1 MFGSLRMPEIIV
13 ILVIALIIFGPRKL
27 PELGRSLGRGIAE
40 FKKAT
45 TDFQHSLEQDID
57 ADAKRSQDAATV
69 VAEPTAS
76 AVIPRPVRKHGRGR
90 ISGDTG
96 QSKPSEEAFASGI
109 SAQCDGAG

>member
-57 ADAKRSQDAATV
+57 ARGGAGSLMTATGL
-69 VAEPTAS
+69 AS
-76 AVIPRPVRKHGRGR
+76 VSTSSSCHVTRIPRLRWPVA
-90 ISGDTG
+90 DD
-96 QSKPSEEAFASGI
+96 PLVSEDITWE
-109 SAQCDGAG
+109 